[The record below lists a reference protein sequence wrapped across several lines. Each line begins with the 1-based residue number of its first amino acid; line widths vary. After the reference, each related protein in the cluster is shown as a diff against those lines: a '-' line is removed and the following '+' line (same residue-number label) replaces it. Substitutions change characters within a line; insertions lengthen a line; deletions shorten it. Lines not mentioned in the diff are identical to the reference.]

1 MSSETNDYIGPE
13 LQLAAPSSGDK
24 PPLSVWDLPLAETPD
39 GLPIPQIAPIPPEVV
54 DQLQSVSG
62 RRRLLN
68 VVKDAAAGGFNLL
81 KKVHEERIAKKEAKK
96 EQKRGEVTPV
106 VDAEATEPKQSRFSR
121 AHEYLKKVVANRQKK
136 GERDGRPASS
146 AEPQNEPKVPT
157 SEEQA
162 QLADLQTQLGN
173 LRVKLEAMEEDA
185 DGRSDLEAEMAELE
199 AQIQVLKTGSAESED
214 DADDEAEV
222 RETDQKKVARIKKR
236 ASWTTISLFGAQALA
251 QMGIRMGLRAGLV
264 AAGAGAS
271 VATLAA
277 GFSLS
282 IARLGL
288 KLRKREKQLIA
299 EGIKHGVR
307 RRSLYE
313 LTTRDKKDGEDL
325 KGWRKSLDTLGWVL
339 DLPTDKLMRLAAN
352 ISKDK
357 KNVAAY
363 QEQINKAGSV
373 EQWVGTANAK
383 DIKRLAQNLT
393 RLKNMGYGII
403 DVKNR
408 EKNEQEADEL
418 ESLHKDLDV
427 KIVQYL
433 TSTQNN
439 NVINQGKLEAWQRN
453 GSLSDELLTYAAN
466 EQYMK
471 MIVAVAAG
479 KLATLGTAAAVGI
492 FVGDAVNPDTF
503 RNLDLGKGMSDIT
516 GGIKE
521 IGADVSGF
529 GKGVAETGKSLAS
542 DGLELGK
549 DVVDAGKGVV
559 TSAGDKLAGIGGD
572 LGEKYSALNDAV
584 YETHSAV
591 KTGIGTAITTGRS
604 VASQA
609 FETVQEEVVKAGTE
623 IRGVAGTAIDRAQ
636 ERIADIDTQP
646 VKDLIDAAPVKVN
659 ETLDELQEKVGLTLP
674 TDPSKTPE
682 FPPFDQAR
690 FTAMENAG
698 TLASDSASATDV
710 ATEISQVN
718 LLDRFKNGFKSFF
731 DRFVPSEPDSS
742 AADLAQADA
751 TDVPATVAP
760 AELVTPKPPVS
771 ELTAT
776 ESVDLS
782 DTVETLKE
790 SLAKF
795 LGYTDGIADTMI
807 VSGGESP
814 EEIANFF
821 NGTLGTTQSGIFEG
835 GLEYSSNAANAID
848 IALASGKSAFTDP
861 EAYDLFVK
869 ELANEFPV
877 KPGEYMIGY
886 QDIITKPRLKELFDQ
901 LVFAQGKEAI
911 VPKIVNRLAAEKTF
925 AAVNNLKPR

>member
-1 MSSETNDYIGPE
+1 MNEGDGYQPTNEQSNQLLLTGVQTLQDPNRQIAAPAAELSVTDLPE
-13 LQLAAPSSGDK
+13 LDPDLAQNV
-24 PPLSVWDLPLAETPD
+24 LRTPQSD
-39 GLPIPQIAPIPPEVV
+39 IAPFPEAI
-54 DQLQSVSG
+54 DQPQPLSG

-81 KKVHEERIAKKEAKK
+81 KKVHEKRMAKNEAKK

-106 VDAEATEPKQSRFSR
+106 VDAETPEPKQSRLSR
-121 AHEYLKKVVANRQKK
+121 AHEYLKNVVANRQKK

-162 QLADLQTQLGN
+162 QLADLQAQLDA

-199 AQIQVLKTGSAESED
+199 AQIQVLETGADSAESED
-214 DADDEAEV
+214 DAEDDSEAEV
-222 RETDQKKVARIKKR
+222 RETDPKVARIKKR

-251 QMGIRMGLRAGLV
+251 QMGIRMGLRAGMV

-299 EGIKHGVR
+299 KGIKHGVR

-357 KNVAAY
+357 KNVATY
-363 QEQINKAGSV
+363 QAQIEEEGGI
-373 EQWVGTANAK
+373 ERWVGTASAK

-408 EKNEQEADEL
+408 EKNEQQADEL
-418 ESLHKDLDV
+418 EKLHQELDD
-427 KIVQYL
+427 KIVKYL
-433 TSTQNN
+433 EPSQSN

-453 GSLSDELLTYAAN
+453 GSLNDQLLKYAAN

-503 RNLDLGKGMSDIT
+503 RNLSVGEGLSDIT

-521 IGADVSGF
+521 VGADVSDF
-529 GKGVAETGKSLAS
+529 
-542 DGLELGK
+542 
-549 DVVDAGKGVV
+549 GKGVV

-623 IRGVAGTAIDRAQ
+623 IRGVAGTAIDSAQ

-674 TDPSKTPE
+674 TDPSTTPQ

-690 FTAMENAG
+690 FTAMENA
-698 TLASDSASATDV
+698 TDIDAV
-710 ATEISQVN
+710 NEITQTS
-718 LLDRFKNGFKSFF
+718 LLDRFRGGIESVRQGARSIF
-731 DRFVPSEPDSS
+731 DRFIPNEVDSS
-742 AADLAQADA
+742 VADVAQADA
-751 TDVPATVAP
+751 TDLSVTAEP

-795 LGYTDGIADTMI
+795 LGYTDGIADTLI

-848 IALASGKSAFTDP
+848 IALASGRSAFTDP

-869 ELANEFPV
+869 ELAKEFPV

-901 LVFAQGKEAI
+901 LVFAQGKEAV

>member
-1 MSSETNDYIGPE
+1 MSLETNDYIGPE

-24 PPLSVWDLPLAETPD
+24 PPLNVWDLPLAETPD

-54 DQLQSVSG
+54 DQLQPVSG

-146 AEPQNEPKVPT
+146 AAEPDQRSRPRTLSQEQQDELNELRNRRNAVEDQLREMADDDPLR
-157 SEEQA
+157 QA
-162 QLADLQTQLGN
+162 
-173 LRVKLEAMEEDA
+173 
-185 DGRSDLEAEMAELE
+185 LEAEFFQLE
-199 AQIQVLKTGSAESED
+199 SDMEIFGPDSDPED
-214 DADDEAEV
+214 SEAEEHEADP
-222 RETDQKKVARIKKR
+222 RVARIKKR

-352 ISKDK
+352 INKDK

-363 QEQINKAGSV
+363 QEQIIKAGSV
-373 EQWVGTANAK
+373 EQWVGAASAK

-393 RLKNMGYGII
+393 RLRNMGYGII

-418 ESLHKDLDV
+418 EKLHRDLDD
-427 KIVQYL
+427 KIVKHLKPSQ
-433 TSTQNN
+433 SN

-503 RNLDLGKGMSDIT
+503 SNLDLGKGMSDIT

-521 IGADVSGF
+521 VGADVSDF
-529 GKGVAETGKSLAS
+529 GKGAVETGKSLAS

-559 TSAGDKLAGIGGD
+559 TSAGDKLAGIGSD

-742 AADLAQADA
+742 AVDLAQADA

-869 ELANEFPV
+869 ELAKEFPV